1 MGMVPHQTLE
11 LMLDKLEDTYGNTRR
26 TVESQIILEKP
37 DSHGTRTKQQGKQRS
52 SEGLF
57 FSNGVRQETWMEG
70 KPVTGM
76 LQGRIKDALPQPV
89 SFHSGHSGR
98 VGP

>member
-1 MGMVPHQTLE
+1 MNATYTDPVKEASSESFTMGMVPHQTLE

-52 SEGLF
+52 SEGSF
-57 FSNGVRQETWMEG
+57 FSSGVRQ
-70 KPVTGM
+70 
-76 LQGRIKDALPQPV
+76 
-89 SFHSGHSGR
+89 
-98 VGP
+98 